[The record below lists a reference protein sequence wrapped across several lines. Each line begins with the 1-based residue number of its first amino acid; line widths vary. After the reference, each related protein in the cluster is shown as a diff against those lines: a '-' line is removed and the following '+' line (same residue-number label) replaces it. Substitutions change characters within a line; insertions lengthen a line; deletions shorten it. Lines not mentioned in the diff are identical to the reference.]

1 MNDLTGIKSKISSC
15 KAELRRDFGVKAI
28 GIFGSYVEG
37 KPHPRSDIDI
47 LVDFE
52 PEPGF
57 FKFLE
62 LEEKLSGILGIKV
75 DLVTRAALKPRIGR
89 RILDHIVFV

>member
-1 MNDLTGIKSKISSC
+1 MSRLDGIKKKLASL
-15 KAELRRDFGVKAI
+15 KADLRRDFGVTEI

-37 KPHPRSDIDI
+37 KPHSRSDLDV
-47 LVDFE
+47 LVEFKE
-52 PEPGF
+52 APGF

-62 LEEKLSGILGIKV
+62 LEERLSELLGVRV

-89 RILDHIVFV
+89 RILDHVVFV